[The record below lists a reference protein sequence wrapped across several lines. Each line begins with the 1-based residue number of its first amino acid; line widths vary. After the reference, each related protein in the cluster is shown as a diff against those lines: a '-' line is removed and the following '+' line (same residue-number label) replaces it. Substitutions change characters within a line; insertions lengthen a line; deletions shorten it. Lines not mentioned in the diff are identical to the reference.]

1 MKTCRVE
8 IVTFTEGER
17 SRFTAVGQIAE
28 HSEGFSAVYPAEE
41 DEARL
46 ELAGD
51 TLVMHRRGGSELHAR
66 FRTGEAGEFR
76 IGLMEQSGRIP
87 LDTQI
92 CTARRTS
99 DGWRVA
105 LKYCLRFEGEVRIF
119 RLNIAVNII
128 SEEQ

>member
-1 MKTCRVE
+1 MT
-8 IVTFTEGER
+8 
-17 SRFTAVGQIAE
+17 
-28 HSEGFSAVYPAEE
+28 
-41 DEARL
+41 DEARSL
-46 ELAGD
+46 QRQAYLRRRRRRRTAVLLWRIGLLLALLTGWELAGD